1 MNWKP
6 IIWLGVATVLI
17 FLARML
23 TVWFYMR
30 RLREA
35 VGDGADAKKTAEL
48 FSPQK
53 PVVPVAV
60 SSFYF
65 LSGVAFIAISVWGTF
80 STAWWVIIVAFLV
93 WVIIHLPFRDV
104 MLSWSQTQNV
114 SMIMQ
119 DTDALLKGDLSP
131 EQAKAIKKR
140 LGIDG

>member
-1 MNWKP
+1 
-6 IIWLGVATVLI
+6 
-17 FLARML
+17 
-23 TVWFYMR
+23 
-30 RLREA
+30 
-35 VGDGADAKKTAEL
+35 
-48 FSPQK
+48 
-53 PVVPVAV
+53 
-60 SSFYF
+60 
-65 LSGVAFIAISVWGTF
+65 
-80 STAWWVIIVAFLV
+80 VIIVAFLV